1 MTPNATGAR
10 VGRSGSPRVSP
21 ARRALVGEENPHARG
36 RANDDCPIPWRLE
49 FADRFDRSAAERRT
63 AVRNRGAVFAQG
75 KEVILVSMTYRVGPK
90 GQVVIPKAMRD
101 WLGIVPGDEV
111 DFELD
116 NDAVRVAAVR
126 EVTNLR
132 GSLAGRGLTA
142 ALEADRRAERDR

>member
-1 MTPNATGAR
+1 M
-10 VGRSGSPRVSP
+10 
-21 ARRALVGEENPHARG
+21 
-36 RANDDCPIPWRLE
+36 
-49 FADRFDRSAAERRT
+49 
-63 AVRNRGAVFAQG
+63 
-75 KEVILVSMTYRVGPK
+75 SMTYRVGPK